1 MSLSDGFPWSHK
13 DWVFTGYSLA
23 GISTSVFC
31 KTASLCF
38 DVGQGLPF
46 QLPARHVAI
55 THAHLDHASGIPWL
69 ISQKN
74 MNSQENTQF
83 YVPEHLYGPLKE
95 ILRLWESVDE
105 HQYKY
110 HLRAVKPGDT
120 VELDKQ
126 HGLRAFATPHRIP
139 SQGYL
144 LLHRKKRLREE
155 FARGDR
161 DAILRAKAAGIDPN
175 ETVEE
180 PAVAFT
186 GDTKIEFWESDPD
199 VLRAKIL
206 FVEATFW
213 DDAKPV
219 EHARKWGHVHLD
231 EVIELLPRIKSEKI
245 VLIHAS
251 VRYSTRMLESILEK
265 KLPRDQ
271 RERVVIFPR
280 PL

>member
-1 MSLSDGFPWSHK
+1 MSLSDGFSWSHR

-23 GISTSVFC
+23 GITTSVFC
-31 KTASLCF
+31 KTASVCF

-46 QLPARHVAI
+46 QLPARTIAI

-74 MNSQENTQF
+74 MNSQDNTLF
-83 YVPEHLYGPLKE
+83 LVPEHLYEPIQQILK
-95 ILRLWESVDE
+95 IWQGVDE

-110 HLRAVKPGDT
+110 RMRILRPGESVD
-120 VELDKQ
+120 LDK
-126 HGLRAFATPHRIP
+126 GLALRAFATPHRVP

-144 LLHRKKRLREE
+144 LLQKKKRLKKEFEGATRE
-155 FARGDR
+155 
-161 DAILRAKAAGIDPN
+161 AILRAKEQGVDPN
-175 ETVEE
+175 EELTE

-213 DDAKPV
+213 DDAKPID
-219 EHARKWGHVHLD
+219 HARKWGHIHLD
-231 EVIELLPRIKSEKI
+231 EVIELLPKITSEKI

-265 KLPRDQ
+265 KLPRAE

-280 PL
+280 PI

>member
-1 MSLSDGFPWSHK
+1 MSLAEGFPYSHR
-13 DWVFTGYSLA
+13 DWVFTGFSLA

-74 MNSQENTQF
+74 MNSQENTSF
-83 YVPEHLYGPLKE
+83 YVPEHLYGPIQE
-95 ILRLWESVDE
+95 ILRIWQSVDE
-105 HQYKY
+105 HEYKY
-110 HLRAVKPGDT
+110 RMQALKPGDT

-126 HGLRAFATPHRIP
+126 HSLRAFATPHRIP

-144 LLHRKKRLREE
+144 LLHRRKRLREE
-155 FARGDR
+155 FASGDKE
-161 DAILRAKAAGIDPN
+161 AILRAKAQGIDPN
-175 ETVEE
+175 EIVTE

-213 DDAKPV
+213 DDAKPP
-219 EHARKWGHVHLD
+219 EHARKWGHTHLD
-231 EVIELLPRIKSEKI
+231 EVIELLPRIASERI

-251 VRYSTRMLESILEK
+251 VRYNMRMLESILEK
-265 KLPRDQ
+265 KLPRAE